1 MRRTRPSR
9 RWTPRWR
16 HEHQHLQ
23 TSAAGG
29 RTDSGCL
36 RARAQKLD
44 LASLSIAALIEAFDA
59 ALQAALADPAG
70 VRLEHRT
77 LAHAAG
83 VAALTGALACL
94 PSAVLAALG
103 APIPPRTYFASWALN
118 WLGMAAVGGAIMN
131 IFRALGPARGAGAH
145 SLFFLLNF
153 VASPAV
159 APPELVYPPF
169 RVGLALPYQK

>member
-1 MRRTRPSR
+1 MRLRPRPQVGVKSDAG
-9 RWTPRWR
+9 PRPD
-16 HEHQHLQ
+16 
-23 TSAAGG
+23 SAGFFSNWIVTLISVFVVGG
-29 RTDSGCL
+29 AQ
-36 RARAQKLD
+36 AR
-44 LASLSIAALIEAFDA
+44 LAA
-59 ALQAALADPAG
+59 AG

-83 VAALTGALACL
+83 VAALTGVLACL